1 MKLYNTIA
9 FSLIYALLL
18 ISSVSLAQVG
28 INTTNPTGLLDLNST
43 TMGVVYP
50 NVSLTATN
58 NPLPVVNPQ
67 GGTLAVGTVV
77 YNINTTYTGNVT
89 DVHPGIYVWDGFK
102 WTIHYK
108 KRQSELFEQTTELR
122 TDSDFPGDWQDIPNL
137 GVADNKTFTPKY
149 SGLYRIIVK
158 GNYGGGEMV
167 GGVNVNVAAQE
178 GNFKFTFDGTTKTF
192 ITHSYSIY
200 NSYVNSGTHYKNI
213 WKESYTTLY
222 LNLTA
227 NTTYSFSLEFDQ
239 SPAPG
244 FVNNG
249 NSGNGLG
256 YIGTDIPCTI
266 EFTYMDE

>member
-1 MKLYNTIA
+1 MNINKNTYNIL
-9 FSLIYALLL
+9 FALLL
-18 ISSVSLAQVG
+18 TMSMAKAQVG
-28 INTTNPTGLLDLNST
+28 INTSAPAGLLDINSS

-50 NVSLTATN
+50 NVSLTATD

-67 GGTLAVGTVV
+67 GGSLAVGTVV
-77 YNINTTYTGNVT
+77 YNINTTSTGNVT
-89 DVHPGIYVWDGFK
+89 DVHPGIYVWDGSK

-108 KRQSELFEQTTELR
+108 KRQAELYEQTTELR

-137 GVADNKTFTPKY
+137 GVADNRTFTPKY

-158 GNYGGGEMV
+158 GNYGGGKMV
-167 GGVNVNVAAQE
+167 DGVDVNVAAQE
-178 GNFKFTFDGTTKTF
+178 GAFRFTFNGVPKTF
-192 ITHSYSIY
+192 ITHAYSIY
-200 NSYVNSGTHYKNI
+200 NSYVNSGTHYTNI

-222 LNLTA
+222 INLTA

-244 FVNNG
+244 FVNDG
-249 NSGNGLG
+249 NSGDGLG
-256 YIGTDIPCTI
+256 YIGTDIPCTV